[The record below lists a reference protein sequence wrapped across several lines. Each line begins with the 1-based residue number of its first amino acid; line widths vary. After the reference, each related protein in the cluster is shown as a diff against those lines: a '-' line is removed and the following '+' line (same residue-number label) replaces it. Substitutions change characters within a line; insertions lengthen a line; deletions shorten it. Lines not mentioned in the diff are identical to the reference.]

1 MAMQR
6 KIGLVGLTFVAVSGV
21 LGSGWLFAPLL
32 TSQLAGPG
40 ALLAW
45 VIGAVAMML
54 LALAL
59 AEFSTLFPVAGGI
72 ARMPQFSHGRLLA
85 MLMGWTA
92 WAGYCT
98 TAPIEVEAALR
109 YASDW
114 LPWIHDGSNG
124 GMTLPGQITA
134 VVLLLLFTIIN
145 AFGVQWFARINTTI
159 TWFKL
164 IVPVIFIVMII
175 ADRFDGTNFTQYDGF
190 LPYGM
195 SGVFAAI
202 ASGGVVF
209 AFVGFRHAVDMAGET
224 KNPQTTIPLALI
236 GAVLICLL
244 VYGGIQIAFMG
255 AVDGSDITDGW
266 KSLKF
271 DSTLGPLGALAS
283 ALGILWMVSLLNVAA
298 VVAPMGGGLVST
310 GSNGRLA
317 MAMANN
323 GVFPDIFARLNVYGV
338 PLWALMLNFVVSL
351 VMMFTMPFSEIV
363 ALNGAA
369 IILSFVS
376 GPISVIALRSL
387 ASNYERPFRLPA
399 ATVLA
404 PMGFVIASLMVY
416 WSGWDTTWRLLV
428 LLALGLVLFAV
439 RLAVIGREDLHPRGV
454 IWFGPYML
462 GMAVISYLGIYG
474 GGIKVIPS
482 PFDSLLV
489 AAGSLAIFYIAV
501 RDRVSQPQFDE
512 FIAEEHRLQI
522 EEYGSEDVLEGFK
535 KIS

>member
-40 ALLAW
+40 ALIAW
-45 VIGAVAMML
+45 LIGAVAMML

-59 AEFSTLFPVAGGI
+59 AEFATLFPVAGGI

-85 MLMGWTA
+85 MLVGWTA

-98 TAPIEVEAALR
+98 TAPIEVEASLT
-109 YASDW
+109 YASEW
-114 LPWIHDGSNG
+114 LPWIHKNPNG

-134 VVLLLLFTIIN
+134 MVLLALFTVVN
-145 AFGVQWFARINTTI
+145 AFGVKWFARINTTI

-164 IVPVIFIVMII
+164 VVPVIIIVMLI
-175 ADRFDGTNFTQYDGF
+175 ADRFDGANFTQYGGF

-195 SGVFAAI
+195 SGVFAAV

-224 KNPQTTIPLALI
+224 INPQRTIPLALI
-236 GAVLICLL
+236 GAVLICLF
-244 VYGGIQIAFMG
+244 VYGGLQIAFMG
-255 AVDGSDITDGW
+255 AVDSSDFTAGW
-266 KSLKF
+266 NSLSF
-271 DSTLGPLGALAS
+271 DSDLGPLGALAA

-323 GVFPDIFARLNVYGV
+323 GVFPAIFAKLNVYGV
-338 PLWALMLNFVVSL
+338 PLWALILNFFVSL
-351 VMMFTMPFSEIV
+351 VMMFTMPFTEIV

-387 ASNYERPFRLPA
+387 ASDYERPFRLPA
-399 ATVLA
+399 AGVLA
-404 PMGFVIASLMVY
+404 PAGFVIASLMVY
-416 WSGWDTTWRLLV
+416 WSGWDTTWRLMI
-428 LLALGLVLFAV
+428 LLALGLVLFFI
-439 RLAVIGREDLHPRGV
+439 RLAFIGREDLHPRGV
-454 IWFGPYML
+454 IWFGPYLL
-462 GMAVISYLGIYG
+462 GMAVMSYLGVYG
-474 GGIKVIPS
+474 GGIAAIPS
-482 PFDSLLV
+482 PWDSLIV
-489 AAGSLAIFYIAV
+489 SAGALGIFYIAV
-501 RDRVSQPQFDE
+501 RDRVSQAQFDS

-522 EEYGSEDVLEGFK
+522 EEYGTEEGLEGFK
-535 KIS
+535 KIG